1 MTIQTPTRITIEIHP
16 PHDGSQEAPEG
27 GPSPIVRVIPEPGN
41 ADARPVVVA
50 EPRDAVEP
58 PPAYDPG
65 PCLCLDDED
74 CGADHG
80 NE

>member
-16 PHDGSQEAPEG
+16 PQDGTREPLDG
-27 GPSPIVRVIPEPGN
+27 DLSPIVRVIPEPGH
-41 ADARPVVVA
+41 ADAQPVIVA
-50 EPRDAVEP
+50 EPRDVIEP
-58 PPAYDPG
+58 PVAYDPG

>member
-1 MTIQTPTRITIEIHP
+1 MTIQTPTRITIEIQP
-16 PHDGSQEAPEG
+16 ATSGGDTELRVLQDNGAAPALPITIGSQREG
-27 GPSPIVRVIPEPGN
+27 VPLP
-41 ADARPVVVA
+41 ARY
-50 EPRDAVEP
+50 E
-58 PPAYDPG
+58 PG

>member
-16 PHDGSQEAPEG
+16 PYDGNQESPDGAL
-27 GPSPIVRVIPEPGN
+27 SPIVRVIPEAGS
-41 ADARPVVVA
+41 ADAQQVVVA
-50 EPRDAVEP
+50 EPRDAIEP
-58 PPAYDPG
+58 PAAYDPG

-80 NE
+80 ND

>member
-16 PHDGSQEAPEG
+16 PYDGTPDSVAG
-27 GPSPIVRVIPEPGN
+27 GLSPIVRVIPEPGH
-41 ADARPVVVA
+41 AEAWPVMA
-50 EPRDAVEP
+50 APRDAVDA

>member
-16 PHDGSQEAPEG
+16 PQDGTQEPIDG
-27 GPSPIVRVIPEPGN
+27 GASPIVRVIPEPLHV
-41 ADARPVVVA
+41 DAQTVVVA

-58 PPAYDPG
+58 PAAYDPG